1 MAQQLESWPCFGT
14 NNRIFA
20 EMKSVLHL
28 VLILFVLGSC
38 IEHRPDDGVA
48 KSEVKPKP
56 TKKNTKLRGT
66 KVYEGKIPCADCSG
80 IDQHLVLRGD
90 TTGAF
95 RLTEIY
101 RDATEDGDEV
111 IVTTGSWKYYQNKTT
126 GKVLFLSEGSLKDSS
141 RFQRYK
147 MNGTY
152 ITQLDF
158 DGKWIKSP
166 NNYRLKLVS
175 SK

>member
-1 MAQQLESWPCFGT
+1 MARQLESWPCFGT
-14 NNRIFA
+14 NNCIFA
-20 EMKSVLHL
+20 EMKRIL
-28 VLILFVLGSC
+28 LILTLLLVFGSC
-38 IEHRPDDGVA
+38 IEHRPNDGVV
-48 KSEVKPKP
+48 KSEVTSQRSEKPS
-56 TKKNTKLRGT
+56 KLKGT

-90 TTGAF
+90 TTGVF
-95 RLTEIY
+95 RLTETY

-111 IVTTGSWKYYQNKTT
+111 IVTTGSWKYYKNKTT
-126 GKVLFLSEGSLKDSS
+126 GKVLFLSEGSLKDST
-141 RFQRYK
+141 RIQRYK
-147 MNGTY
+147 VSGAY

-158 DGKWIKSP
+158 DGEWINST